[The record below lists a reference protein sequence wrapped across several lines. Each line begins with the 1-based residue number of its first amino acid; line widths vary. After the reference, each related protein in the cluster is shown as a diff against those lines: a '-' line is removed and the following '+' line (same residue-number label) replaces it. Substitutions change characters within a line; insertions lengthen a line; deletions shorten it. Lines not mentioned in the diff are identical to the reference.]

1 MLGVPIHE
9 QVALVAQEAIER
21 VGEIAADL
29 HHPGLGG
36 MAGAAGQ
43 LHTTGGELQHKQ
55 EIKGNEPS
63 FGPDLDG
70 GEIDRGQNIPRLQ
83 NRLHISLDIVRKV
96 EESGIRGGLST
107 AGKSD

>member
-9 QVALVAQEAIER
+9 QVALVAQESIQR
-21 VGEIAADL
+21 IGEIAADL

-43 LHTTGGELQHKQ
+43 LNTTGGELQHKQ

-63 FGPDLDG
+63 FGPDPDG
-70 GEIDRGQNIPRLQ
+70 GEIDRGQNIPMGFQECMPCGLASSFR
-83 NRLHISLDIVRKV
+83 
-96 EESGIRGGLST
+96 RGFDT
-107 AGKSD
+107 V